1 MSTLF
6 LRAACVLAIAL
17 LPSGAASAAG
27 VPEPVSCPPGADACY
42 VSPDGN
48 WAAWPGAGAMHLVGR
63 DVARP
68 LTPEFRGMRFA
79 ALAWSPDSSRFV
91 YELVKP
97 WGATSC
103 TRSIPPQCA
112 SGHLLYMVP
121 VSTNTDTSFCYLSRT
136 TSGYGD
142 SKGEVLHGWLDAR
155 TLVLRNILRR
165 GDSGPE
171 SCAKAFGVGVEVNGL
186 PAGKAAKAST
196 VKRPPP
202 PGP

>member
-1 MSTLF
+1 MRSLF
-6 LRAACVLAIAL
+6 RISACILACSVL
-17 LPSGAASAAG
+17 SSAAG
-27 VPEPVSCPPGADACY
+27 VPEPVSCPPGAEACY

-63 DVARP
+63 DSARP
-68 LTPEFRGMRFA
+68 LTPGFGGMRFA

-103 TRSIPPQCA
+103 TRSIPAQCA
-112 SGHLLYMVP
+112 SGHSLYMVS
-121 VSTNTDTSFCYLSRT
+121 VSTGADTLFCYLRRT

-165 GDSGPE
+165 GDPGPE
-171 SCAKAFGVGVEVNGL
+171 SCARAFGVGVEVKAL
-186 PAGKAAKAST
+186 PAGKAAKAGT